1 MQQTDSAVTADAVA
15 AIFIEAGWTPGT
27 KDGWGGK
34 FIWRDGVTIGGI
46 DPWGT
51 PRTTGIASNPSEGPD
66 TVEEAA
72 AWLVEHA
79 KQLRLAVPEN
89 NLASEATLD
98 PITYEPPPIASA
110 PEPEETPAHEAD
122 GETGTEAVAAEAFG
136 ELLGSTASGDGT
148 SDAGAGSGVSGE
160 DTAFHGTVD
169 FTDAIDADFWDTP
182 RNELDAAEL
191 GEEILE
197 EHPEEFGTG
206 PQFIF
211 GDNLDQMRTAAIGLV
226 MRYARSLM
234 PAWEV
239 TDDARLVELRNF
251 VMGVSE
257 SRWPD
262 DAAKQQELAGL
273 EATLSRIGAIVKTRD
288 AKVEFLETAT
298 REEIEAFVPEAGWP

>member
-1 MQQTDSAVTADAVA
+1 MELSEAEQAA
-15 AIFIEAGWTPGT
+15 AIFTEAGWQANPRN
-27 KDGWGGK
+27 GWGGR
-34 FIWRDGVTIGGI
+34 FVGPDGVTLAGV

-51 PRTTGIASNPSEGPD
+51 PRSTGVVANPEEGPTNVID
-66 TVEEAA
+66 AA
-72 AWLVEHA
+72 HWLIEHA
-79 KQLRLAVPEN
+79 KQRRLAVEEN
-89 NLASEATLD
+89 NLSTEATL
-98 PITYEPPPIASA
+98 EPPQVDALAEADPFERAAHGDPVA
-110 PEPEETPAHEAD
+110 PAPPSEHDGSHESD
-122 GETGTEAVAAEAFG
+122 GETGEAVGAEEGATADLSDGAG
-136 ELLGSTASGDGT
+136 ELSADDPL
-148 SDAGAGSGVSGE
+148 
-160 DTAFHGTVD
+160 
-169 FTDAIDADFWDTP
+169 DADFFEPST
-182 RNELDAAEL
+182 ELDAAEL